1 MTDCLFCR
9 MIKGEIPVK
18 PVFEDDQL
26 LVIQDIAPVAPQH
39 LLIIPKKHMTNTLAL
54 QPEDEALIGH
64 VFRVAATIARE
75 RGIAEE
81 GFRIVNNNNAGAGQ
95 SVYHIHFH
103 LLGGRQ
109 FNWPPG

>member
-39 LLIIPKKHMTNTLAL
+39 LLVIPKKHVANTLAL

-64 VFRVAATIARE
+64 VFRVAAAIARE
-75 RGIAEE
+75 RGIAED

-95 SVYHIHFH
+95 SVFHIHFH

>member
-1 MTDCLFCR
+1 MSDCLFCK

-18 PVFEDDQL
+18 PVYEDDQL
-26 LVIQDIAPVAPQH
+26 LVINDIAPVAPQH
-39 LLIIPKKHMTNTLAL
+39 LLVIPKKHLANTLEM
-54 QPEDEALIGH
+54 QVEDEALVGH
-64 VFRVAATIARE
+64 VFRVAAIIARE
-75 RGIAEE
+75 KGIAED

-103 LLGGRQ
+103 LVGGRH